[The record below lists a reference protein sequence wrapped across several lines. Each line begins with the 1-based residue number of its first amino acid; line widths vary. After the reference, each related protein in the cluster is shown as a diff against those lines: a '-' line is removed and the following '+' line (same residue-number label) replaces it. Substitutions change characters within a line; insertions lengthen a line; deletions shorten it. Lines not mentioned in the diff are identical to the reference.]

1 MSDELA
7 QLDELIES
15 DILEAL
21 GQEVPEE
28 LKNTEKITTM
38 EIVEPDELTNI
49 PEGLLDPV
57 EVTKEVEISEDNNSQ
72 EDDLDDLLNSLQ
84 EGNDEPQKNDSLDSL
99 ILDDFEAPDEL
110 DQILEEATIKDE
122 EPKEE
127 ALEDNFEDLLKESP
141 IEETLTTEDNLDEI
155 LGEAEEE
162 EENELI
168 EESIDSILDDSQE
181 QKDSSEGEVLEDIG
195 DIEILPMAEIES
207 ALEEEEETLELNSS
221 EAGNLASILSKLLN
235 NKTIEITIK
244 IKD

>member
-162 EENELI
+162 NELN